1 MSGFQNRNKGMYMR
15 LQASFICAA
24 LSTLLWSCSDHL
36 EGVGNPSLP
45 EQSVSAT
52 QPNILLIVAD
62 DLGYSD
68 IGAFGGEIET
78 PFLDELAAQGVSFT
92 NFHVTPACA
101 TTRASLLTGVDHH
114 LTGIGAFPNFASPNQ
129 IGRPGYEGFL
139 NDHVVTIAEAL
150 KANNYATF
158 MVGKWHLSSKK
169 MGEPHTRGF
178 DRAWDFS
185 AGIQDH
191 FALTAKAIENGVVQE
206 EYPADFYASNY
217 MTDKLIGYLEGS
229 RDTNKPFFA
238 YLAFTA
244 PHFALQAPDNV
255 IDKYAG
261 RYDAGYEAIADER
274 LQRMIERGLVSENT
288 KRAPITPKNTAW
300 DTLSEEQQ
308 KFNARAME
316 LYAAMVDNMDHNIG
330 RVVDYLQTI
339 EQYDNSLIIFISDN
353 GAASVGMDTNLLKMV
368 TERMD
373 RNLKKRGEPGIDNSY
388 ENMGQGNSRIAYGS
402 GWAGVGSTPQR
413 HFKHTTS
420 EGGLLVP
427 AIFSGG
433 LLQGKGQISHSF
445 ATGMDIMPTILDL
458 TSTEY
463 PKLTR
468 AGIPAVPLAGTSLMP
483 AFSDPEAQIHPDDYV
498 MGWEL
503 NGDLAIYQNGWKLLS
518 LLPPMGD
525 GEWELYYLP
534 EDPTEQTNLA
544 AAEPEK
550 LAAMQRAWR
559 DYSKDKGVVI
569 AQKDLNLVK
578 MFISSDPEKLSI
590 ARKQLIKNMSN

>member
-1 MSGFQNRNKGMYMR
+1 MN
-15 LQASFICAA
+15 LQASIICAFI
-24 LSTLLWSCSDHL
+24 STLLWGCSDNL
-36 EGVGNPSLP
+36 EVEDSSSLAQ
-45 EQSVSAT
+45 QSVTAT

-101 TTRASLLTGVDHH
+101 TTRATLLTGVDHH

-139 NDHVVTIAEAL
+139 NDRVVTIAEAL

-169 MGEPHTRGF
+169 IGEPHTRGF

-217 MTDKLIGYLEGS
+217 MTDKLLSYLEDS
-229 RDTNKPFFA
+229 RATNKPFFA

-244 PHFALQAPDNV
+244 PHFALQAPDDV

-261 RYDAGYEAIADER
+261 RYDAGYAAIANER

-288 KRAPITPKNTAW
+288 KIAPMSPKTTAW
-300 DTLSEEQQ
+300 NALSREQQ

-316 LYAAMVDNMDHNIG
+316 LYAAMVDNMDYNIG
-330 RVVDYLQTI
+330 RVVKYLRDI
-339 EQYDNSLIIFISDN
+339 DQYDNSLVIFISDN
-353 GAASVGMDTNLLKMV
+353 GAASVGMDTNLMQMV
-368 TERMD
+368 TQRMD
-373 RNLKKRGEPGIDNSY
+373 RVLKKRGEPGIDNSY
-388 ENMGQGNSRIAYGS
+388 ENMGRDNSRIAYGS
-402 GWAGVGSTPQR
+402 GWAEVGSTPNR

-433 LLQGKGQISHSF
+433 LLQTKGNINHSF

-458 TSTEY
+458 TGTDY

-468 AGIPAVPLAGTSLMP
+468 AGIPATPLAGASLTP
-483 AFSDPEAQIHPDDYV
+483 AFNDPEAQIHPDNYV
-498 MGWEL
+498 MEWEL
-503 NGDLAIYQNGWKLLS
+503 NGDRAIYQNGWKLLS

-534 EDPTEQTNLA
+534 DDPTEQTNLA

-550 LAAMQRAWR
+550 LAALQRAWLE
-559 DYSKDKGVVI
+559 YSKDKGIVI
-569 AQKDLNLVK
+569 AQEDLNLVK
-578 MFISSDPEKLSI
+578 MFISSDPENLPI
-590 ARKQLIKNMSN
+590 AQKQLMKNMSN